1 MDQSDSNKKNV
12 KTFFGNVNPKTFIAG
27 TVGGV
32 SSTIIFHPLEL
43 IKIRWQVYESIT
55 LKNLIKKDTLNL
67 DRTNLSYSPNYRP
80 KYKSLFDTFNTVYK
94 SENGIR
100 GLYRGLFINSFAS
113 GSAWG
118 IYFLIYNGL
127 KSRHQQIINSNNK
140 NGQTQNLSFLD
151 YTIDATAAGVFTI
164 CITNP
169 LFLIKTRMC
178 LQYSNVNLNNNNI
191 VKYKNSWEALKILVK
206 QDGVLGLYKG
216 IIPGLFGTLNGNFFL
231 ELYSNV

>member
-1 MDQSDSNKKNV
+1 MDQSDSNKKNANTV
-12 KTFFGNVNPKTFIAG
+12 TFFGNVNPKTFISG
-27 TVGGV
+27 TVAGV

-55 LKNLIKKDTLNL
+55 LKNLIKKETLHL
-67 DRTNLSYSPNYRP
+67 DQKIISNSPVYRP
-80 KYKSLFDTFNTVYK
+80 KYRSLFDTFNTVYK
-94 SENGIR
+94 SENGFR

-127 KSRHQQIINSNNK
+127 KSRRQQIINSNSS
-140 NGQTQNLSFLD
+140 NGQTNSLSFLD

-178 LQYSNVNLNNNNI
+178 LQYSNVNLNTNNL
-191 VKYKNSWEALKILVK
+191 VKYNNSWEALKILVK
-206 QDGVLGLYKG
+206 QDGFFGLYKG
-216 IIPGLFGTLNGNFFL
+216 IIPGLFGTLNGNYLF
-231 ELYSNV
+231 